1 MIDAHQHFWATS
13 RDDYGW
19 LVPDD
24 EVLYRDFGPAD
35 LAPLIAESGITRT
48 VLVQA
53 AATVAETKYLLDIA
67 KATEWIAGVVGW
79 VSLADPG
86 VGATLDQLTARPG
99 LLGVRPMIQDL
110 PDDEWM
116 LQPAV
121 GHGLEAL
128 AARDLTF
135 DALVLPRHLGRLLTL
150 CKRHPALRVVVDH
163 AAKPEIRSGGFEGWA
178 RDLARI
184 ATGTSAFCKI
194 SGLATEASKGWRTD
208 DLRPYVDWLI
218 DRFGPDRLMWG
229 SDWPVVQLAG
239 GFARWRD
246 ATCELLQELTDD
258 ERAAILGKTAARF
271 YRLDAETPSRGAL
284 A

>member
-1 MIDAHQHFWATS
+1 MIDAHQHFWATV

-19 LVPDD
+19 LTPDD
-24 EVLYRDFGPAD
+24 EVLYRDFGPTD
-35 LAPLIAESGITRT
+35 LEPLIAEAGIART
-48 VLVQA
+48 ILVQA
-53 AATVAETKYLLDIA
+53 APTVAETGYLLDIA
-67 KATEWIAGVVGW
+67 KATGWIAGVVGW
-79 VSLADPG
+79 VPLADPA
-86 VGATLDQLTARPG
+86 VGATLDGLAARPG
-99 LLGVRPMIQDL
+99 LVGVRPMIQDL
-110 PDDEWM
+110 PDDDWM

-128 AARDLTF
+128 AARELGF

-150 CKRHPALRVVVDH
+150 CERHPGLRVVVDH
-163 AAKPEIRSGGFEGWA
+163 AAKPEIRSGGFEAWA
-178 RDLARI
+178 RDLGRI
-184 ATGTSAFCKI
+184 ATGTRACCKI
-194 SGLATEASKGWRTD
+194 SGLVTEASENWRAE
-208 DLRPYVDWLI
+208 DLRPYVDFLI

-246 ATCELLQELTDD
+246 ATSELLQELRED

-271 YRLDAETPSRGAL
+271 YRLDADTQSRGAP